1 MRFLRKSW
9 PIWAIWGGTALFI
22 AGLAINPFW
31 TFAVIWTGIMVGV
44 FVTSIRAA
52 IEMARESEGEN

>member
-9 PIWAIWGGTALFI
+9 PIWALWIGFLLFI

-31 TFAVIWTGIMVGV
+31 TLAIIWIGIMVLI
-44 FVTSIRAA
+44 FIMSIRAA
-52 IEMARESEGEN
+52 ITMSRED